1 MAPAARSLAARSLT
15 ALFCSALLAFATLA
29 TVSPEKEKLAD
40 LQVRFD
46 KESNPVH
53 KAKLLTRL
61 GAAQFEETRRLE
73 KAGDFNSVGL
83 LWEKFRDNARV
94 TLDGLKKKVRDAERH
109 VGGYREL
116 EIGLREGIR
125 ELDQTMLLAP
135 SEYRPPLQIVRDD
148 LSTMDDEVLRLLFP
162 RRTMDIPAT
171 PPGSEKQP

>member
-1 MAPAARSLAARSLT
+1 MALALRSLVALCFIAAL
-15 ALFCSALLAFATLA
+15 AGAAFATA
-29 TVSPEKEKLAD
+29 PPEKEKLAD

-73 KAGDFNSVGL
+73 KTGDFNGVGL

-94 TLDGLKKKVRDAERH
+94 TLDGLKKKVHDAEKH

-116 EIGLREGIR
+116 EIALREGIR
-125 ELDQTMLLAP
+125 EIDQTMLLAP

-148 LSTMDDEVLRLLFP
+148 LSNMDDEVLRLLFP
-162 RRTMDIPAT
+162 RRTMDAPAT
-171 PPGSEKQP
+171 PPASEKQP

>member
-1 MAPAARSLAARSLT
+1 MALAPRWLAVLVSIVVL
-15 ALFCSALLAFATLA
+15 ACVAFAT
-29 TVSPEKEKLAD
+29 VPPEKEKLAD

-61 GAAQFEETRRLE
+61 SAAQFEETRRLE
-73 KAGDFNSVGL
+73 KTGDFNSVGL

-94 TLDGLKKKVRDAERH
+94 TLDGLKKKVRDAEKH

-125 ELDQTMLLAP
+125 EIDQTMLLAP
-135 SEYRPPLQIVRDD
+135 AEYRPPLQIVRDD

-162 RRTMDIPAT
+162 RRTMDVPAT
-171 PPGSEKQP
+171 PPPSEKQP